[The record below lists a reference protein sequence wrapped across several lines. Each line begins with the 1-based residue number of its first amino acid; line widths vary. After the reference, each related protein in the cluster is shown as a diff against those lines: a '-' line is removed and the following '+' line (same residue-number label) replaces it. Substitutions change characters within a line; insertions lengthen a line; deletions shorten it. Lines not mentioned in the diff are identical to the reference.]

1 VNLGATYLLCKA
13 GECLGGTRI
22 CVLFAIRRDWLSNV
36 GQRIDL
42 MKIGNSFLLSRQSI
56 KENYDVQRGNHGFSY
71 VKLTLT
77 AMICFQLLKS
87 YQEKQEVL
95 ASQML

>member
-1 VNLGATYLLCKA
+1 
-13 GECLGGTRI
+13 
-22 CVLFAIRRDWLSNV
+22 
-36 GQRIDL
+36 

-56 KENYDVQRGNHGFSY
+56 KENYDVQRGNHGISY